1 MASSEPS
8 PSVERTEEIAGL
20 KQMVY
25 APGSGTKRLGRDGSR
40 QARVDAEI
48 EFLHVTVTE
57 DQRTSPHTVSV
68 VIPVYRGELT
78 LDAVVAELL
87 ALPSPWVSDA
97 GHLIEVTEVLLVW
110 DNGPDG
116 SAEVIRRLAA
126 THPQVR
132 PIWLSRNFGQH
143 AATLAGMASS
153 GGEWI
158 VTIDEDGQHDP
169 RSIADMIDV
178 AMAQSSPV
186 VYAEATNPAPHGRL
200 RNAASKVAKWT
211 VVVLTGGGAA
221 PHYYHLR
228 NAASK
233 VAKWTVVVF
242 TGGGAAPHYYQSY
255 RLILGEIGRSVAAY
269 AGSGVYLDVAIGWVA
284 GSYATCPVTL
294 RQEGDRPSGYSF
306 RSLLSHFWSLVIS
319 SGTRGLRTVSIIG
332 VAFAVL
338 GIAVGGWLLV
348 SSLTGTQQAV
358 RGWASTMVVI
368 LVTSGTML
376 FSLGVVAEYLG
387 VAVNMAMGK
396 PLYLIVSDPVAGPLG
411 RSQRSST

>member
-211 VVVLTGGGAA
+211 VVV
-221 PHYYHLR
+221 
-228 NAASK
+228 
-233 VAKWTVVVF
+233 F

-411 RSQRSST
+411 RRQRSST

>member
-211 VVVLTGGGAA
+211 VVV
-221 PHYYHLR
+221 
-228 NAASK
+228 
-233 VAKWTVVVF
+233 F

-255 RLILGEIGRSVAAY
+255 RLILGEIGRSTAAY

-284 GSYATCPVTL
+284 GSYATCPVIL
-294 RQEGDRPSGYSF
+294 RHEGDRPSGYSF

-411 RSQRSST
+411 RRQRSST

>member
-40 QARVDAEI
+40 RARVDAEI
-48 EFLHVTVTE
+48 EFLHVTATE

-211 VVVLTGGGAA
+211 VVV
-221 PHYYHLR
+221 
-228 NAASK
+228 
-233 VAKWTVVVF
+233 F

-269 AGSGVYLDVAIGWVA
+269 AGSGVYLDVAINWVA

-411 RSQRSST
+411 RRQRSST

>member
-48 EFLHVTVTE
+48 EFVHVTATE

-186 VYAEATNPAPHGRL
+186 VYAEATNPAPHGR
-200 RNAASKVAKWT
+200 
-211 VVVLTGGGAA
+211 
-221 PHYYHLR
+221 LR

-411 RSQRSST
+411 RRQRSST

>member
-1 MASSEPS
+1 
-8 PSVERTEEIAGL
+8 
-20 KQMVY
+20 
-25 APGSGTKRLGRDGSR
+25 
-40 QARVDAEI
+40 VDAEI

-186 VYAEATNPAPHGRL
+186 VYAEATNPAPHGL
-200 RNAASKVAKWT
+200 
-211 VVVLTGGGAA
+211 
-221 PHYYHLR
+221 LR

-411 RSQRSST
+411 RRQRSST

>member
-1 MASSEPS
+1 MASSEPP

-48 EFLHVTVTE
+48 EFLHVTATE

-87 ALPSPWVSDA
+87 ALPSTWVSDA
-97 GHLIEVTEVLLVW
+97 GHIIEVTEVLLVW

-158 VTIDEDGQHDP
+158 VTIDEYGQHDP

-186 VYAEATNPAPHGRL
+186 VYAEATNPAPHGL
-200 RNAASKVAKWT
+200 
-211 VVVLTGGGAA
+211 
-221 PHYYHLR
+221 LR

-294 RQEGDRPSGYSF
+294 RQDGDRPSGYSF

-396 PLYLIVSDPVAGPLG
+396 PLYLIVSDPVAGTLG
-411 RSQRSST
+411 RRQRSST

>member
-221 PHYYHLR
+221 PHYY
-228 NAASK
+228 
-233 VAKWTVVVF
+233 
-242 TGGGAAPHYYQSY
+242 QSY

-411 RSQRSST
+411 RRQRSST

>member
-211 VVVLTGGGAA
+211 VVV
-221 PHYYHLR
+221 
-228 NAASK
+228 
-233 VAKWTVVVF
+233 F

-294 RQEGDRPSGYSF
+294 RQEGNRPSGYSF

-411 RSQRSST
+411 RRQRSST

>member
-211 VVVLTGGGAA
+211 VVV
-221 PHYYHLR
+221 
-228 NAASK
+228 
-233 VAKWTVVVF
+233 F

>member
-186 VYAEATNPAPHGRL
+186 VYAEATNPAPHGL
-200 RNAASKVAKWT
+200 
-211 VVVLTGGGAA
+211 
-221 PHYYHLR
+221 LR

>member
-211 VVVLTGGGAA
+211 VVV
-221 PHYYHLR
+221 
-228 NAASK
+228 
-233 VAKWTVVVF
+233 F

-294 RQEGDRPSGYSF
+294 RQEGHRPSGYSF

-411 RSQRSST
+411 RRQRSST

>member
-48 EFLHVTVTE
+48 EFLHVTATE

-211 VVVLTGGGAA
+211 VVV
-221 PHYYHLR
+221 
-228 NAASK
+228 
-233 VAKWTVVVF
+233 F

-294 RQEGDRPSGYSF
+294 RQEGHRPSGYSF

-411 RSQRSST
+411 RRQRSST